1 MTEPKPK
8 QTRPYVVV
16 AVDVSDPPNPAKR
29 EGFTKLGVVEA
40 GDAEGACVAAM
51 EAHGLPEGVTKCIAV
66 PVNNWN
72 ACKVEE
78 ETRPRFSA
86 KRMSAMPEKDAAE
99 AEPTPAAEPGE

>member
-1 MTEPKPK
+1 MNEPKPK
-8 QTRPYVVV
+8 QTRPYVVI
-16 AVDVSDPPNPAKR
+16 AIQPDSDTAYS
-29 EGFTKLGVVEA
+29 KLGVVEA

-51 EAHGLPEGVTKCIAV
+51 EAHGRPEGVTKCVAI

-86 KRMSAMPEKDAAE
+86 KRMSAMPEAAE
-99 AEPTPAAEPGE
+99 VEPEPEPEPGS